1 MGCFSK
7 ALTSSACFQGFVRP
21 KTDERPAEAPK
32 GNCREKVIGKV
43 ERAPKEIE
51 KESESLLEEEET
63 LTEGS
68 TEAEELVES
77 LKGVEIVERV
87 EVPVVVEIVENG
99 QVKFV
104 QAEEFLE
111 VVEEVRLDEV
121 LTEASTETEEP
132 VARFECVQVKAPR
145 ADVPVG
151 EIEEPVARLVCVQ
164 VKAPSVDVPAEVIEV
179 MTVAAPET
187 PQPREVPA
195 DMLTERVIAD
205 KDMSRIGVMLVR
217 LALSDTSDADGI

>member
-1 MGCFSK
+1 M
-7 ALTSSACFQGFVRP
+7 
-21 KTDERPAEAPK
+21 DERPAEAPK
-32 GNCREKVIGKV
+32 GNYQEKVTGKL
-43 ERAPKEIE
+43 ERIPEEIE
-51 KESESLLEEEET
+51 KESESLLKEEET

-77 LKGVEIVERV
+77 KKGVEIVEIVESV
-87 EVPVVVEIVENG
+87 EV
-99 QVKFV
+99 
-104 QAEEFLE
+104 
-111 VVEEVRLDEV
+111 DEV

-132 VARFECVQVKAPR
+132 VARFECAQVKAPR
-145 ADVPVG
+145 ADVSDG

-164 VKAPSVDVPAEVIEV
+164 VEAPSVDLPAEVIPQPPRLTSPVKFHQV

-205 KDMSRIGVMLVR
+205 KDMSRFGVMLAR

>member
-1 MGCFSK
+1 M
-7 ALTSSACFQGFVRP
+7 
-21 KTDERPAEAPK
+21 DERPAEAPK
-32 GNCREKVIGKV
+32 GNYQEKVSGKL

-51 KESESLLEEEET
+51 KESESLLKEEEI

-77 LKGVEIVERV
+77 LKGVEIVESV

-99 QVKFV
+99 QVQLV
-104 QAEEFLE
+104 QAEEFPE

-121 LTEASTETEEP
+121 MTEASTETQEP
-132 VARFECVQVKAPR
+132 VVRFECVQVQAPR

-151 EIEEPVARLVCVQ
+151 ETEEPVARLVCTQ

-179 MTVAAPET
+179 VTVAAPGTPQPRVAAPET
-187 PQPREVPA
+187 PQPREFPA
-195 DMLTERVIAD
+195 DVLTERVIAD
-205 KDMSRIGVMLVR
+205 KDMSRIGVMLAR